1 MNHRGIAM
9 MFICPSV
16 TGMHRDHT
24 VHFSVDLRLLLD
36 SPCSG
41 HPDTKACPPTPNHL
55 SAKNYQNWWKFG
67 EVLAKTNLHSFFF
80 RYGVQLQLQL
90 LLTHVCPPLFQVELE
105 KDGWE

>member
-1 MNHRGIAM
+1 MNHRAIAM

-24 VHFSVDLRLLLD
+24 VHFSVDLSLLLD

-55 SAKNYQNWWKFG
+55 SPVLPG
-67 EVLAKTNLHSFFF
+67 REVECGCTN
-80 RYGVQLQLQL
+80 
-90 LLTHVCPPLFQVELE
+90 
-105 KDGWE
+105 